1 MRKIDDIF
9 FKKHLYI
16 VIPFVMLL
24 FLHFGISGAEA
35 AGGFS
40 QTDFTF
46 AGAPKADKDMQIFD
60 ILQKLGNG
68 LITSGRAISGI
79 VIAVSGMMWILGANT
94 NLFSSILKFAIGV
107 SIITNIAW
115 FVNSG
120 YFFDLS
126 GFATAEPA
134 FPSVKDITVD
144 LNTSWN
150 FLGVFMVY
158 YERVIIYASSQLMP
172 YALKLLGFLTILEM
186 VSVLMFKQ
194 NGDHFHYLVHS
205 VIKTGVFLFL
215 LANWIN
221 GSTSIANSIFIFF
234 EDMGIIATDFPGQV
248 SAIGL
253 GDENSSTAL
262 VAENIMGNA
271 AIIAKSAFGIDDA
284 GGGGGTLGGIADTVK
299 GAYDVVANGKTN
311 IIGGLCNAV
320 VSLVTIFVL
329 IMTAGCLILTRLEFW
344 TMALMALLLIPFG
357 ANQHTRF
364 LFERVIGGV
373 FNLGIKMSV
382 ISFICYCATPIL
394 TNMVKE
400 MTKENSASENI
411 ILGIA
416 CLSGCYTIMML
427 ANKAPALVS
436 GLLNGSPQMT
446 RGDLMTPT
454 RQVYGGAKTAVN
466 TMIGVADKAGSVGGT
481 IAAASNQAGGHN
493 AYMAEYRARKAAG
506 AAGMKVLEGSRGALA
521 LGNFADDVKAHM
533 RGIGGTMSN
542 LKEYGKTEMPG
553 KRAWNTAQSDY
564 RSRME
569 NDAKVKDMAKKAEE
583 GQPWNPKATSQQS
596 SAVQANQK
604 NVAREAVSKDLDNNI
619 VGQSW
624 SVKDESQQASTVG
637 AKQMNAVRKT
647 ASNEVNRSDVSNET
661 RRNVKENV
669 STETVSNSESV
680 NKTENIVRQGENKID
695 HTDRSIK

>member
-1 MRKIDDIF
+1 MIYFSKNI
-9 FKKHLYI
+9 YI
-16 VIPFVMLL
+16 LL
-24 FLHFGISGAEA
+24 FLYFGISGAEA
-35 AGGFS
+35 AGGFN

-126 GFATAEPA
+126 GFFGTQPA
-134 FPSVKDITVD
+134 FPSVKDITIN

-150 FLGVFMVY
+150 FMGVFMVY

-172 YALKLLGFLTILEM
+172 YSLKLLGFLTILEM

-248 SAIGL
+248 STIGL

-262 VAENIMGNA
+262 VAENILGNA

-284 GGGGGTLGGIADTVK
+284 GGGGGTLNGIVDTAK
-299 GAYDVVANGKTN
+299 GVYDVVANGKTN
-311 IIGGLCNAV
+311 IAGSIANAS
-320 VSLVTIFVL
+320 VSLATIFVL
-329 IMTAGCLILTRLEFW
+329 IVTAGCLILTRLEFW

-364 LFERVIGGV
+364 LFERVIGG
-373 FNLGIKMSV
+373 
-382 ISFICYCATPIL
+382 
-394 TNMVKE
+394 
-400 MTKENSASENI
+400 
-411 ILGIA
+411 
-416 CLSGCYTIMML
+416 
-427 ANKAPALVS
+427 
-436 GLLNGSPQMT
+436 
-446 RGDLMTPT
+446 
-454 RQVYGGAKTAVN
+454 
-466 TMIGVADKAGSVGGT
+466 
-481 IAAASNQAGGHN
+481 
-493 AYMAEYRARKAAG
+493 
-506 AAGMKVLEGSRGALA
+506 ALA
-521 LGNFADDVKAHM
+521 LENTMGTIKAHM
-533 RGIGGTMSN
+533 RGIGGTMGN
-542 LKEYGKTEMPG
+542 LKEYGKLQMPG
-553 KRAWNTAQSDY
+553 RRTWSTAQSDY
-564 RSRME
+564 TSRME
-569 NDAKVKDMAKKAEE
+569 NDAERKDIARRAKE
-583 GQPWNPKATSQQS
+583 GQAWTHKSSREKEAAAQAEQQKAIRA
-596 SAVQANQK
+596 AV
-604 NVAREAVSKDLDNNI
+604 
-619 VGQSW
+619 
-624 SVKDESQQASTVG
+624 
-637 AKQMNAVRKT
+637 
-647 ASNEVNRSDVSNET
+647 SNEVSRSKVSNKT
-661 RRNVKENV
+661 QQNVTKESI
-669 STETVSNSESV
+669 STETVSTSESI

-695 HTDRSIK
+695 HTDRSMK

>member
-1 MRKIDDIF
+1 MRKISDIF

-16 VIPFVMLL
+16 VIPFIMLL
-24 FLHFGISGAEA
+24 FFHFGISGAEA
-35 AGGFS
+35 AGGFN

-60 ILQKLGNG
+60 ILQKFGSG

-126 GFATAEPA
+126 GFSGTQPA

-144 LNTSWN
+144 LNNSWN
-150 FLGVFMVY
+150 FMGVFMVY

-172 YALKLLGFLTILEM
+172 YSLKLLGFLTILEM

-248 SAIGL
+248 STIGL

-284 GGGGGTLGGIADTVK
+284 GGGGGTLNGIVDTAK

-311 IIGGLCNAV
+311 IAGSIANAA
-320 VSLVTIFVL
+320 VSLATIFVL

-394 TNMVKE
+394 TNMVKD
-400 MTKENSASENI
+400 MTKENKWDENI
-411 ILGIA
+411 ILLIA

-446 RGDLMTPT
+446 RGDLLTPT

-466 TMIGVADKAGSVGGT
+466 TMIGAADKAGYVGGT
-481 IAAASNQAGGHN
+481 IAAASNQAGGYN
-493 AYMAEYRARKAAG
+493 AYMAEHNARKAAG

-542 LKEYGKTEMPG
+542 LKEYGKTQIPG
-553 KRAWNTAQSDY
+553 RRRWSAAQVNY
-564 RSRME
+564 KTRME
-569 NDAKVKDMAKKAEE
+569 NDAEMKEMARQAKE
-583 GQPWNPKATSQQS
+583 GQAWNPKSSREKEAAAQAEQQK
-596 SAVQANQK
+596 AIK
-604 NVAREAVSKDLDNNI
+604 EAVS
-619 VGQSW
+619 
-624 SVKDESQQASTVG
+624 
-637 AKQMNAVRKT
+637 
-647 ASNEVNRSDVSNET
+647 NEVRSRVSNKT
-661 RRNVKENV
+661 QQNVTKESV
-669 STETVSNSESV
+669 STETVTSSESI
-680 NKTENIVRQGENKID
+680 NKSENIIKQVENKID
-695 HTDRSIK
+695 HTDRSMK

>member
-1 MRKIDDIF
+1 MRKIGDIF

-24 FLHFGISGAEA
+24 FLYFGISGAEA
-35 AGGFS
+35 AGGFN

-126 GFATAEPA
+126 GFTTAEPA

-172 YALKLLGFLTILEM
+172 YSLKLLGFLTVIEM

-284 GGGGGTLGGIADTVK
+284 GGGTLGGIADTVK

-394 TNMVKE
+394 TNMVEE

-446 RGDLMTPT
+446 RGDLLTPT
-454 RQVYGGAKTAVN
+454 RQVYGGVKTAVN
-466 TMIGVADKAGSVGGT
+466 TMIGAADKAGYVGGT
-481 IAAASNQAGGHN
+481 IAAASNQAGGYN
-493 AYMAEYRARKAAG
+493 AYMTEHNARKAAG

-542 LKEYGKTEMPG
+542 LKEYGKTQMPG
-553 KRAWNTAQSDY
+553 RRTWNASQSMYRRALDDNAD
-564 RSRME
+564 
-569 NDAKVKDMAKKAEE
+569 VKDMSQMAKAGKAWTPKSSSEKESAAEAEQKKAIR
-583 GQPWNPKATSQQS
+583 A
-596 SAVQANQK
+596 AV
-604 NVAREAVSKDLDNNI
+604 
-619 VGQSW
+619 
-624 SVKDESQQASTVG
+624 
-637 AKQMNAVRKT
+637 
-647 ASNEVNRSDVSNET
+647 SNEVRSRAST
-661 RRNVKENV
+661 KTQRNVTKENV
-669 STETVSNSESV
+669 STETVTSSESI
-680 NKTENIVRQGENKID
+680 NKSENIIKQVENKID
-695 HTDRSIK
+695 HTDRSMK

>member
-1 MRKIDDIF
+1 MRKISEIF

-35 AGGFS
+35 AGGFN

-60 ILQKLGNG
+60 ILQKFGSG

-126 GFATAEPA
+126 GFSGTQPA

-150 FLGVFMVY
+150 FMGVFMVY

-172 YALKLLGFLTILEM
+172 YSLKLLGFLTILEM

-248 SAIGL
+248 STIGL

-284 GGGGGTLGGIADTVK
+284 GGGGGTLNGIVDTAK

-311 IIGGLCNAV
+311 IAGSIANAA
-320 VSLVTIFVL
+320 VSLATIFVL

-394 TNMVKE
+394 TNMVKD
-400 MTKENSASENI
+400 MTKENKWDENI
-411 ILGIA
+411 ILLIA

-446 RGDLMTPT
+446 RGDLLTPT

-466 TMIGVADKAGSVGGT
+466 TMIGAADKAGYVGGT

-506 AAGMKVLEGSRGALA
+506 AAGMKVLEGSSGALA
-521 LGNFADDVKAHM
+521 LENTMGTIKAHM
-533 RGIGGTMSN
+533 RGIGGTMGN
-542 LKEYGKTEMPG
+542 LKEYGKLQMPG
-553 KRAWNTAQSDY
+553 RRTWSTAQSDY
-564 RSRME
+564 TSRME
-569 NDAKVKDMAKKAEE
+569 NDAERKDIARRAKE
-583 GQPWNPKATSQQS
+583 GQAWTPKSSREKEAAAEAEQQK
-596 SAVQANQK
+596 AIK
-604 NVAREAVSKDLDNNI
+604 EAVS
-619 VGQSW
+619 
-624 SVKDESQQASTVG
+624 
-637 AKQMNAVRKT
+637 
-647 ASNEVNRSDVSNET
+647 NEVRSRVSNKT
-661 RRNVKENV
+661 QQNVTKENV
-669 STETVSNSESV
+669 STETVTSSESI
-680 NKTENIVRQGENKID
+680 NKSENIIKQVENKID
-695 HTDRSIK
+695 HTDRSMK

>member
-1 MRKIDDIF
+1 MRKISDIF

-16 VIPFVMLL
+16 VIPFIMLL

-35 AGGFS
+35 AGGFN

-60 ILQKLGNG
+60 ILQKFGSG

-126 GFATAEPA
+126 GFSGTQPA

-150 FLGVFMVY
+150 FMGVFMVY

-172 YALKLLGFLTILEM
+172 YSLKLLGFLTILEM

-248 SAIGL
+248 STIGL

-284 GGGGGTLGGIADTVK
+284 GGGGGTLNGIVDTAK

-311 IIGGLCNAV
+311 IAGSIANAA
-320 VSLVTIFVL
+320 VSLATIFVL

-394 TNMVKE
+394 TNMVKD
-400 MTKENSASENI
+400 MTKENKWDENI
-411 ILGIA
+411 ILLIA

-466 TMIGVADKAGSVGGT
+466 TMIGAADKAGYVGGT

-521 LGNFADDVKAHM
+521 LGNFADDVQAHM
-533 RGIGGTMSN
+533 RGIGGTMGN
-542 LKEYGKTEMPG
+542 LKEYGKLQMPG
-553 KRAWNTAQSDY
+553 KRRWNVSQANY
-564 RSRME
+564 ME
-569 NDAKVKDMAKKAEE
+569 IMDRDAKVKDMAKKADE
-583 GQPWNPKATSQQS
+583 GEAWNPKTDSQQS
-596 SAVQANQK
+596 SVAQAKQK
-604 NVAREAVSKDLDNNI
+604 NVVKEA
-619 VGQSW
+619 
-624 SVKDESQQASTVG
+624 
-637 AKQMNAVRKT
+637 
-647 ASNEVNRSDVSNET
+647 ASNEVNRSAVSNKT
-661 RRNVKENV
+661 QRNVTKENV
-669 STETVSNSESV
+669 STETVTSSESM
-680 NKTENIVRQGENKID
+680 NKTENIVRQVENKID
-695 HTDRSIK
+695 HTDRSMK

>member
-1 MRKIDDIF
+1 MRKISDIF

-16 VIPFVMLL
+16 VIPFIMLL
-24 FLHFGISGAEA
+24 FLHFGISGTEA
-35 AGGFS
+35 AGGIDT
-40 QTDFTF
+40 TDFTF
-46 AGAPKADKDMQIFD
+46 AGAPKTNKDMQIFD
-60 ILQKLGNG
+60 ILQKFGTG
-68 LITSGRAISGI
+68 LITSGRAIFGI
-79 VIAVSGMMWILGANT
+79 VIAVSGMMWIFGANT

-126 GFATAEPA
+126 GFTGTQPA
-134 FPSVKDITVD
+134 FPTVKDITVD

-150 FLGVFMVY
+150 FMGVFMVY
-158 YERVIIYASSQLMP
+158 YEHVIIYASSQLMP
-172 YALKLLGFLTILEM
+172 YSLKLLGLLTILEM

-205 VIKTGVFLFL
+205 VIKTGVLLFL

-248 SAIGL
+248 STIGL

-284 GGGGGTLGGIADTVK
+284 GGGTFNGIVDTAK

-311 IIGGLCNAV
+311 IAGSIANAA
-320 VSLVTIFVL
+320 VSLATIFVL
-329 IMTAGCLILTRLEFW
+329 IMTAGYLILTRLEFW

-394 TNMVKE
+394 TNMIKD
-400 MTKENSASENI
+400 MSKENKWDENI
-411 ILGIA
+411 ILLIA

-493 AYMAEYRARKAAG
+493 AYMAEYRVRKAAG
-506 AAGMKVLEGSRGALA
+506 AAGMKVMSGSRGALA

-533 RGIGGTMSN
+533 RGIGVTMGN
-542 LKEYGKTEMPG
+542 LKEYGKLQMPG
-553 KRAWNTAQSDY
+553 KRRW
-564 RSRME
+564 
-569 NDAKVKDMAKKAEE
+569 
-583 GQPWNPKATSQQS
+583 
-596 SAVQANQK
+596 
-604 NVAREAVSKDLDNNI
+604 
-619 VGQSW
+619 
-624 SVKDESQQASTVG
+624 
-637 AKQMNAVRKT
+637 
-647 ASNEVNRSDVSNET
+647 
-661 RRNVKENV
+661 NV
-669 STETVSNSESV
+669 S
-680 NKTENIVRQGENKID
+680 
-695 HTDRSIK
+695 

>member
-1 MRKIDDIF
+1 MRKISDIF

-16 VIPFVMLL
+16 VIPFIMLL
-24 FLHFGISGAEA
+24 FLYFGISGAEA
-35 AGGFS
+35 AGGFN

-126 GFATAEPA
+126 GFTTAEPV

-194 NGDHFHYLVHS
+194 NSDHFHYLVHS

-284 GGGGGTLGGIADTVK
+284 GGGGGTLNGIVDTAK
-299 GAYDVVANGKTN
+299 GVYDVVANGKTN
-311 IIGGLCNAV
+311 IAGSIANAS
-320 VSLVTIFVL
+320 VSLATIFVL
-329 IMTAGCLILTRLEFW
+329 IVTAGCLILTRLEFW

-373 FNLGIKMSV
+373 FNIGIKMSV
-382 ISFICYCATPIL
+382 VSFICYCATPIL

-400 MTKENSASENI
+400 MTKENKWDENI
-411 ILGIA
+411 ILLIA
-416 CLSGCYTIMML
+416 CFSGCYTIVML
-427 ANKAPALVS
+427 AIKAPALVS

-446 RGDLMTPT
+446 RGDLLTPT

-466 TMIGVADKAGSVGGT
+466 TMIGAADKAGYVGGT

-521 LGNFADDVKAHM
+521 LENTMGTIKAHM

-542 LKEYGKTEMPG
+542 LKEYGKTQMPG
-553 KRAWNTAQSDY
+553 RRTWNASQSMYRRALDDNAD
-564 RSRME
+564 
-569 NDAKVKDMAKKAEE
+569 VKDMSQMAKAGKAWTPKSSSEKESAAEAEQKKAIR
-583 GQPWNPKATSQQS
+583 A
-596 SAVQANQK
+596 AV
-604 NVAREAVSKDLDNNI
+604 
-619 VGQSW
+619 
-624 SVKDESQQASTVG
+624 
-637 AKQMNAVRKT
+637 
-647 ASNEVNRSDVSNET
+647 SNEVRSRAST
-661 RRNVKENV
+661 KTQRNVTKENV
-669 STETVSNSESV
+669 STETVTSSESI
-680 NKTENIVRQGENKID
+680 NKSENIIKQVENKID
-695 HTDRSIK
+695 HTDRSMK

>member
-1 MRKIDDIF
+1 MRKISDIF

-16 VIPFVMLL
+16 VIPFIMLL

-35 AGGFS
+35 AGGFN

-60 ILQKLGNG
+60 ILQKFGSG

-126 GFATAEPA
+126 GFSGTQPA

-172 YALKLLGFLTILEM
+172 YSLKLLGFLTILEM

-262 VAENIMGNA
+262 VSENIMGNA
-271 AIIAKSAFGIDDA
+271 AIIAKSAFGID
-284 GGGGGTLGGIADTVK
+284 GTGGGGTLGGIADTVK

-427 ANKAPALVS
+427 ASKAPALVS

-446 RGDLMTPT
+446 RGDLLTPT
-454 RQVYGGAKTAVN
+454 RQAYGGAKTAVN
-466 TMIGVADKAGSVGGT
+466 TMTGAADKAGYVGGT

-493 AYMAEYRARKAAG
+493 AYMAEYKARKAAG
-506 AAGMKVLEGSRGALA
+506 AAGMKALEGSRGALA
-521 LGNFADDVKAHM
+521 LDDVKAHM

-542 LKEYGKTEMPG
+542 LKEYGKTQMPG
-553 KRAWNTAQSDY
+553 RRTWNVSQTDYKNDMVKNADIKGMAKQARVVKADENGNLVSQAWNA
-564 RSRME
+564 E
-569 NDAKVKDMAKKAEE
+569 DA
-583 GQPWNPKATSQQS
+583 SQQE
-596 SAVQANQK
+596 AVAQAKQK
-604 NVAREAVSKDLDNNI
+604 NIVKEA
-619 VGQSW
+619 
-624 SVKDESQQASTVG
+624 ASNKVNKSEDSNKT
-637 AKQMNAVRKT
+637 QMNVT
-647 ASNEVNRSDVSNET
+647 
-661 RRNVKENV
+661 KENV
-669 STETVSNSESV
+669 STETVTSSESI
-680 NKTENIVRQGENKID
+680 NKTENIVRQVENKID
-695 HTDRSIK
+695 HTDRSMK

>member
-1 MRKIDDIF
+1 MRKIGDIF

-24 FLHFGISGAEA
+24 FLYFGISGAEA
-35 AGGFS
+35 AGGFN

-126 GFATAEPA
+126 GFTTAEPT

-271 AIIAKSAFGIDDA
+271 AIIAKSAFGIDDT

-427 ANKAPALVS
+427 ANKAPSLVS

-466 TMIGVADKAGSVGGT
+466 TMIGAADKAGYVGGT
-481 IAAASNQAGGHN
+481 IAAASNQAGGYN
-493 AYMAEYRARKAAG
+493 AYMAEHNARKAAG

-521 LGNFADDVKAHM
+521 LGNFADDVQARM

-542 LKEYGKTEMPG
+542 LKEYGKTQMPG
-553 KRAWNTAQSDY
+553 KRRWNAAQSNY
-564 RSRME
+564 KTKME
-569 NDAKVKDMAKKAEE
+569 DDAGIKEMAKKAGKVKPDEN
-583 GQPWNPKATSQQS
+583 GNLVSQAWNPKT
-596 SAVQANQK
+596 ANQEISVAQSKK
-604 NVAREAVSKDLDNNI
+604 NVVNEA
-619 VGQSW
+619 
-624 SVKDESQQASTVG
+624 
-637 AKQMNAVRKT
+637 
-647 ASNEVNRSDVSNET
+647 ASNDVNKSEVSNKT
-661 RRNVKENV
+661 QQNVTKENV
-669 STETVSNSESV
+669 STETVTSSESI
-680 NKTENIVRQGENKID
+680 NKTENIIKQVENKID
-695 HTDRSIK
+695 HTDRSMK

>member
-1 MRKIDDIF
+1 MRKISDIF

-144 LNTSWN
+144 INTSWN

-221 GSTSIANSIFIFF
+221 GSTSIANSIFVFF

-311 IIGGLCNAV
+311 IVGGLCNAV

-394 TNMVKE
+394 TNMVKD
-400 MTKENSASENI
+400 MTKENKWDENI
-411 ILGIA
+411 ILLIA

-446 RGDLMTPT
+446 RGDLLTPT

-466 TMIGVADKAGSVGGT
+466 TMIGAADKAGYVGGT

-521 LGNFADDVKAHM
+521 LENTMGTIKAHM
-533 RGIGGTMSN
+533 RGIGGTMDN
-542 LKEYGKTEMPG
+542 LKEYGKTQMPG
-553 KRAWNTAQSDY
+553 RRRWNAAQSNY
-564 RSRME
+564 KTKME
-569 NDAKVKDMAKKAEE
+569 DDAGIKEMAKKAGKVKPDEN
-583 GQPWNPKATSQQS
+583 GNLVSQAWNPKTTNQEISVAQS
-596 SAVQANQK
+596 KK
-604 NVAREAVSKDLDNNI
+604 NVVNEA
-619 VGQSW
+619 
-624 SVKDESQQASTVG
+624 
-637 AKQMNAVRKT
+637 
-647 ASNEVNRSDVSNET
+647 ASNDVNKSEVSNKT
-661 RRNVKENV
+661 QQNVTKENV
-669 STETVSNSESV
+669 STETVTSSESI
-680 NKTENIVRQGENKID
+680 NKTENIVRQVENKID
-695 HTDRSIK
+695 HTDRSMK